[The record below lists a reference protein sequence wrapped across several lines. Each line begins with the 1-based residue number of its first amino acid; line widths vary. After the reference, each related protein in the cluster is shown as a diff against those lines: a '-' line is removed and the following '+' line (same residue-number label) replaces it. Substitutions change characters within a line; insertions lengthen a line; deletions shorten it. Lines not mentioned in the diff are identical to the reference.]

1 LAAASR
7 LALEGIDVSVV
18 NARFVKPLDPTI
30 LELIEASP
38 WTITIEENALPTGF
52 GSAVLEAVNDARLV
66 SGPILRM
73 GLPDRFVEHGER
85 GELLG
90 ELGLDVDGIAA
101 AARRL
106 SSREAQPM
114 AGAAVDAAR
123 R

>member
-1 LAAASR
+1 
-7 LALEGIDVSVV
+7 
-18 NARFVKPLDPTI
+18 
-30 LELIEASP
+30 
-38 WTITIEENALPTGF
+38 
-52 GSAVLEAVNDARLV
+52 
-66 SGPILRM
+66 M

-106 SSREAQPM
+106 SGREAQPL
-114 AGAAVDAAR
+114 AALAVDAAR